1 MARKGE
7 ISRLWLVASQTDL
20 TINLVT
26 VVTCTSVLLAAVL
39 AFFLLQTRPVY
50 LVDFAVYRPPD
61 R

>member
-26 VVTCTSVLLAAVL
+26 VVTCCSVLLAAVL